1 MQEKR
6 WNVRWQ
12 VNREGSL
19 NLLNNLSAITYSIRD
34 ISIAGARIYSSERLP
49 STNNL
54 VMGLKIADD
63 VSLDNVK
70 ANVVWQ
76 KEEDGGSVYGLAF
89 NNLGEINKDKVY
101 DFVYKSIS
109 QDKKEPL
116 WRNM

>member
-12 VNREGSL
+12 VNREGNI
-19 NLLNNLSAITYSIRD
+19 NLLNEPSDIACSIRD
-34 ISIAGARIYSSERLP
+34 ISIAGARIYSSQRLP
-49 STNNL
+49 DNNL
-54 VMGLKIADD
+54 SMGLRIANE

-70 ANVVWQ
+70 ASVIWR
-76 KEEDGGSVYGLAF
+76 KEENGGSVYGLAF

-116 WRNM
+116 WRSI

>member
-12 VNREGSL
+12 VNREGSI
-19 NLLNNLSAITYSIRD
+19 NLLNNPSSITCSIRD
-34 ISIAGARIYSSERLP
+34 ISIAGARIYSNERFP
-49 STNNL
+49 STNL
-54 VMGLKIADD
+54 VMGLKIADK
-63 VSLDNVK
+63 VGLDNVK

-116 WRNM
+116 WRSI

>member
-12 VNREGSL
+12 VNREGNL
-19 NLLNNLSAITYSIRD
+19 NLLNNPLSVDCLIRD
-34 ISIAGARIYSSERLP
+34 LSIAGARIYSSQRLP
-49 STNNL
+49 KANDL
-54 VMGLKIADD
+54 VMGLNITDE

-70 ANVVWQ
+70 ASIVWQ
-76 KEEDGGSVYGLAF
+76 KEDDSGNVYGLAF
-89 NNLGEINKDKVY
+89 KGLGEINKNKVY

-116 WRNM
+116 WKDI